1 MLHGGRLSRH
11 QPLAAPLGAGAIRQ
25 RPRHSMTARRQ
36 TNRQKRPA
44 PTQRHTT
51 LVTLALEWFLNP
63 DHLPFIVA
71 KERGFF
77 REEGLDLSILIP
89 TVPEESLDLVARGK
103 ADFGVGEQTN
113 LIKARSQGQ
122 PLLSIGPLLAHT
134 VVCLMYLKDGP
145 VKRLENLRHK
155 RVGWPGLEIDLP
167 ILGTMLEAAGLTH
180 DDILPVDVGFALTD
194 ALSSGKADAVFG
206 AFVNYEQVEAE
217 LKGASVEC
225 VSPSQYNVPDMY
237 QLVVMT
243 SDRMV
248 KQKSEV
254 VRKFVRAYV
263 RGLAL
268 VHDQPD
274 EALSLYNKANA
285 MADPILSAR
294 TFGATLPFFPRELR
308 QEPARWKAVHDWLY
322 SRGVIKKKLPL
333 NDLFTNAFVPKE
345 RNK

>member
-1 MLHGGRLSRH
+1 
-11 QPLAAPLGAGAIRQ
+11 
-25 RPRHSMTARRQ
+25 MTARRQ

-134 VVCLMYLKDGP
+134 VVCLMYQKDGP
-145 VKRLENLRHK
+145 IKRLENLRHK

-194 ALSSGKADAVFG
+194 ALLSGRADAVFG

-217 LKGASVEC
+217 LKGASVEF
-225 VSPSQYNVPDMY
+225 VSPTRYNVPDLY

-243 SDRMV
+243 SERMV
-248 KQKSEV
+248 KQHPEI
-254 VRKFVRAYV
+254 VRGFSRALA

-268 VHDQPD
+268 THEQPD
-274 EALSLYNKANA
+274 EALRLYQKANP
-285 MADPILSAR
+285 MADPDLSAR
-294 TFGATLPFFPRELR
+294 TFRATLPYFPKSLR
-308 QEPARWKAVHDWLY
+308 QDGSRWKAVHDWLHQ
-322 SRGVIKKKLPL
+322 RGVIRKKIPL
-333 NDLFTNAFVPKE
+333 KDLYTNAFVPEKS
-345 RNK
+345 